1 MARLSR
7 RLYGENPFLIQYNII
22 KMKKVNLNSEKLKG
36 IEFGISKTSEKA
48 GDFLRR
54 STEVFE

>member
-1 MARLSR
+1 
-7 RLYGENPFLIQYNII
+7 
-22 KMKKVNLNSEKLKG
+22 MKKVNLNSEKLKG